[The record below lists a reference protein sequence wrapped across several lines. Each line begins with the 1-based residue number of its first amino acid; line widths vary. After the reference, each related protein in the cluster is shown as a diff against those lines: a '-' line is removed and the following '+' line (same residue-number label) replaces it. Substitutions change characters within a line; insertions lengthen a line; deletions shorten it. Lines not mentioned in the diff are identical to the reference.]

1 MNQLPKPFW
10 SCYLVSVRES
20 ASYQAV
26 PALPMALSARIYAG
40 CRTVQTD
47 ERRMQPTMLS
57 QMMTRKMKTNKRSS
71 ELIKKQPD
79 LMFMKCDPFRNLTT
93 ERNASYFISENI
105 LTN

>member
-1 MNQLPKPFW
+1 
-10 SCYLVSVRES
+10 
-20 ASYQAV
+20 
-26 PALPMALSARIYAG
+26 
-40 CRTVQTD
+40 
-47 ERRMQPTMLS
+47 MLS

-79 LMFMKCDPFRNLTT
+79 LMFMKCDLFRNLTT